1 MPENLAI
8 DLNLDEDED
17 DLLPMSALEDDE
29 EVKLESEESVA
40 ERIKLNNFNRN
51 RIKNLDSKQIPYII
65 EQIKAGNDLNKSKNE
80 TRKILYIL
88 YKHNKII

>member
-29 EVKLESEESVA
+29 EVKLESEETVA
-40 ERIKLNNFNRN
+40 ERIKLNNFNGN

>member
-29 EVKLESEESVA
+29 EVKLESEETVA